1 MPMGKKRFTFLS
13 FKSDSQ
19 SVKMPD
25 FIGLVTHPNCCLM
38 GLKFGR
44 YSPFGPK
51 NGMVFGQMKL

>member
-1 MPMGKKRFTFLS
+1 MPMGQKRFTFLS

-25 FIGLVTHPNCCLM
+25 FIGLVTPELLSD